1 MREYGRFL
9 TVAGVLAVG
18 GCGGNAPADSNAEVE
33 GPARLNMTLL
43 GHLDLGTLVAAARV
57 EHDEPLAV
65 TGGVSGS
72 GNWGYTSPDGRRLA
86 LTGTSAGLSIV
97 DVTDPR
103 RPRPIA
109 LVSGEP
115 SAWREVKTYTH
126 YAYVTTEAKAGM
138 DIIDLAD
145 VDHPRKVR
153 SWSETF
159 KSAHTLWIDERR
171 ELLFV
176 NGSGADEGN
185 RNGMRI
191 LSLDPDPENPREVGS
206 FGDYYIH
213 DSFTR
218 GNTLYASA
226 IYDGFESLL
235 DVRDPARVQE
245 VTRFFTG
252 GRLTHNSAMTRDGR
266 YLFTTDERAGRPLE
280 GWDVSEPGSP
290 RKVTEYIGRPGTI
303 PHNVMIDEDRLL
315 VSHYTEGVHLL
326 DIRDPEQP
334 RLMGYYDTLEAPAT
348 GFQGAWGAYIFPG
361 SDLIV
366 VSDINGGLFIVGY
379 TGS

>member
-1 MREYGRFL
+1 MRELGRFL
-9 TVAGVLAVG
+9 TAVG
-18 GCGGNAPADSNAEVE
+18 VVALSGCGGNAPSDSNAEAE
-33 GPARLNMTLL
+33 GPARLNMALL
-43 GHLDLGTLVAAARV
+43 GHLDLATLAAAARV
-57 EHDEPLAV
+57 EHDEPMVV
-65 TGGVSGS
+65 TGAVSGS

-97 DVTDPR
+97 EVTDPR

-138 DIIDLAD
+138 DIIDLAE

-235 DVRDPARVQE
+235 DVRDPARVQ
-245 VTRFFTG
+245 
-252 GRLTHNSAMTRDGR
+252 D
-266 YLFTTDERAGRPLE
+266 
-280 GWDVSEPGSP
+280 
-290 RKVTEYIGRPGTI
+290 
-303 PHNVMIDEDRLL
+303 
-315 VSHYTEGVHLL
+315 
-326 DIRDPEQP
+326 Q
-334 RLMGYYDTLEAPAT
+334 
-348 GFQGAWGAYIFPG
+348 
-361 SDLIV
+361 
-366 VSDINGGLFIVGY
+366 
-379 TGS
+379 